1 MTAPKLRIV
10 PDAPAGVTPLLR
22 WAGGK
27 RWFVKEFG
35 DDLFAR
41 VIELGGTYF
50 EPFLGGGAMALHL
63 GLPDMVL
70 GDAEEE
76 LMITYGIVARH
87 PEEVITLLGWLVEQG
102 GTGREGYNKV
112 RSLNEGLSPLEI
124 ATRLI
129 YLNRLCFNGVYRKN
143 KRGEFNV
150 PWGKVDKEM
159 PSPERIREV
168 SIALKGAELR
178 AGDFEAVISLAGAN
192 DLIYADPPY
201 HQTYAGY
208 TPRGFTDKDQE
219 RLAEALYNAH
229 QRGAEFYAHN
239 ADTEKV
245 RYWYGEW
252 AEIIPTQ
259 ERRNVNSDGKGREP
273 VQCVLIA
280 GSAKN

>member
-1 MTAPKLRIV
+1 
-10 PDAPAGVTPLLR
+10 LLR

-35 DDLFAR
+35 DDLFRR
-41 VIELGGTYF
+41 VIELGGTYT

-63 GLPDMVL
+63 GLPGMVL

-76 LMITYGIVARH
+76 LMLAYVALRDN
-87 PEEVITLLGWLVEQG
+87 PEELSIILDWLADQH
-102 GTGREGYNKV
+102 GTDQAGYNKV
-112 RSLNEGLSPLEI
+112 RQLNPGTGVEVAG
-124 ATRLI
+124 RLI

-150 PWGKVDKEM
+150 PWGKVEKEM
-159 PSPERIREV
+159 PGYERIREV
-168 SIALKGAELR
+168 SIALKDAELR

-208 TPRGFTDKDQE
+208 TPRGFIDKDQE